1 MWKKFSSW
9 LLKHFE
15 KRDTERKCWERLKK
29 MMQKSNDIQIYFLTF
44 KSAVQALESN
54 ITSAMMCYM
63 FLNELKSKLM
73 TEWYQ
78 TWNQSEDVKSIV
90 MLLIQIELRLQLT
103 KDVSKAEYDNST
115 ASSRL
120 IMTTEEDNAM
130 NLSAITQSQNSLKK
144 NLSEWLTWCKHH
156 KACFVCENKNH
167 AKSKCSQNKEKNK
180 EWKLTTEN
188 SKNK

>member
-1 MWKKFSSW
+1 M
-9 LLKHFE
+9 
-15 KRDTERKCWERLKK
+15 
-29 MMQKSNDIQIYFLTF
+29 
-44 KSAVQALESN
+44 
-54 ITSAMMCYM
+54 
-63 FLNELKSKLM
+63 
-73 TEWYQ
+73 
-78 TWNQSEDVKSIV
+78 KSIIT
-90 MLLIQIELRLQLT
+90 LLIQIELRLQLT

-156 KACFVCENKNH
+156 KACFMCEDKNH
-167 AKSKCSQNKEKNK
+167 AKSKCSQNKEKSR
-180 EWKLTTEN
+180 EWEFTTKN